1 MLALAVSN
9 GTLIGIAAVVVI
21 VVGLLILFRGR

>member
-9 GTLIGIAAVVVI
+9 DTLIGIAAVVVI
-21 VVGLLILFRGR
+21 VVGLVILFRGR